1 MQETNEKGQNYA
13 DNSISMQIEAI
24 IEEHSHRPVQ
34 ATKRIM
40 RLLHMVIVEE
50 ILIAQTEGQPTS
62 RLTSLA
68 NKLNER
74 KQ

>member
-1 MQETNEKGQNYA
+1 MK
-13 DNSISMQIEAI
+13 DKIEEI
-24 IEEHSHRPVQ
+24 IEKHGYRPVQ